1 MNISG
6 GLALTTMKRKSKETE
21 KSEEVRRRKSVGV
34 PEARRGRGGL
44 ERRHFLASP
53 LGSGLLF
60 LSVSS
65 SASSCSFSAERSV
78 SSLDRTWGTVGA
90 RVRVRVPV
98 PVRVRVRVRVPVRVR
113 VRLTLTLTR
122 TRAHLVRLV
131 ALLLSVLERDAQR
144 SQVAHLVRVR
154 IRVRA
159 RIRVLTLALTLT
171 EPEPEP

>member
-44 ERRHFLASP
+44 EGRHFLASP

-78 SSLDRTWGTVGA
+78 SSLDRTWGTVGVRVRVRVPVPV

-131 ALLLSVLERDAQR
+131 ALLLSVLE
-144 SQVAHLVRVR
+144 
-154 IRVRA
+154 
-159 RIRVLTLALTLT
+159 
-171 EPEPEP
+171 